1 MSNLIE
7 IQSQIEKL
15 QKQAQDIRS
24 KEFASTVQDIL
35 AKMQA
40 FGITVKDLQTSKP
53 AKAGKGARGKAKV
66 GADKPVKPAK
76 AAKVPKKASVAVAAK
91 FRGPNG
97 ETWSGRGLTPK
108 WLAALVAQGR
118 TKAEFAIAI

>member
-53 AKAGKGARGKAKV
+53 AKAGKGGRGKAKAGV
-66 GADKPVKPAK
+66 AKPAK
-76 AAKVPKKASVAVAAK
+76 AAKTSKKATVAVAAK

-108 WLAALVAQGR
+108 WLAALVAQVR
-118 TKAEFAIAI
+118 PKADFAIAI